1 MNCFGWF
8 TRKTAP
14 SRSDIECKRLEDSFV
29 TNGTSDIVAI
39 DTCIKPSEL
48 DTITPIE
55 MSINPLQQLTPAVIK
70 MTINPLKQLSA
81 PICNNV

>member
-29 TNGTSDIVAI
+29 TNGTSDIVPI
-39 DTCIKPSEL
+39 DTCIKTSEL

-55 MSINPLQQLTPAVIK
+55 MTINPLQQL
-70 MTINPLKQLSA
+70 NA